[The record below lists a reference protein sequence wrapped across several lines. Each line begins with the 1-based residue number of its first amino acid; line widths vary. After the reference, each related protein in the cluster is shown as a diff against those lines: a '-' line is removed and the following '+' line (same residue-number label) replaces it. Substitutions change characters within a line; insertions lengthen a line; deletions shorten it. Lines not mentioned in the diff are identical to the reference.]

1 VITSGTEGFTDFT
14 VAVTAAETVS
24 FDWAFE
30 TADGADFDSFGY
42 TINGVFTELTDP
54 FGPLSQTG
62 NSGAIALAPGD
73 VFGFRS
79 QSDDGL
85 FGPATTTVTNFL
97 PGFTGQFD
105 PANWELT
112 LINSDGD
119 AFFVTIP
126 GGPLSFDACGITV
139 LAVDV
144 TEVTCDDIANS
155 PITIMVFASD
165 ASGNIA
171 ACTAQVTVVDALA
184 PVLTC
189 PADQSVDPG
198 PGNLFYEVP
207 DYFAT
212 GEAMAVDNCTDPVV
226 ITSQNPAAGDLI
238 GDGVYTVEITAT
250 DEYGNTSTCE
260 FELTVESILG
270 VDESALNNAIS
281 MYPNPA
287 QSQVI
292 IANSS
297 NIALEKVMMYDV
309 TGKLVNTVD
318 LRGMQGEQVIDIDN
332 LQSGMYMVQIQGEKA
347 SITKR
352 LIKE

>member
-1 VITSGTEGFTDFT
+1 
-14 VAVTAAETVS
+14 
-24 FDWAFE
+24 
-30 TADGADFDSFGY
+30 
-42 TINGVFTELTDP
+42 
-54 FGPLSQTG
+54 
-62 NSGAIALAPGD
+62 
-73 VFGFRS
+73 
-79 QSDDGL
+79 
-85 FGPATTTVTNFL
+85 
-97 PGFTGQFD
+97 
-105 PANWELT
+105 
-112 LINSDGD
+112 
-119 AFFVTIP
+119 
-126 GGPLSFDACGITV
+126 
-139 LAVDV
+139 
-144 TEVTCDDIANS
+144 
-155 PITIMVFASD
+155 M
-165 ASGNIA
+165 
-171 ACTAQVTVVDALA
+171 
-184 PVLTC
+184 
-189 PADQSVDPG
+189 
-198 PGNLFYEVP
+198 FYEVP

-212 GEAMAVDNCTDPVV
+212 GEATAVDNCTDPVV
-226 ITSQNPAAGDLI
+226 ITTQNPAAGDLI

-250 DEYGNTSTCE
+250 DEYGNTSTCD

-270 VDESALNNAIS
+270 VDENALNNAIS